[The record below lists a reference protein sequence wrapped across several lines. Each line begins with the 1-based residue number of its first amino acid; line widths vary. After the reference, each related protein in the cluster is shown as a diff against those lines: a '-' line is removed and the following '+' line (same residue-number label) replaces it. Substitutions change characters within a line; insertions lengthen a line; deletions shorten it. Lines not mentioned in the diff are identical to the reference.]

1 MLRDSGTDRAA
12 FLASLVIGDSF
23 AERLVSMGVVGEGLG
38 KPTACCILRRAQ
50 ASGLS
55 VKQFVHQS
63 SQVYHLRKGK
73 CLMRLWYRASLAACL
88 TLLASGA
95 LPAAKRRV
103 SEVEVESVHRSALL
117 IDTHNDVTSFTV
129 EGFDIASSSS
139 KHHTDLDR
147 LKSGGVGAVFFAAY
161 VGPEHAASRTSA
173 FRALQMIDTIR
184 TDIVGRYP
192 NEFVLRARVPRN

>member
-1 MLRDSGTDRAA
+1 VPHA
-12 FLASLVIGDSF
+12 
-23 AERLVSMGVVGEGLG
+23 
-38 KPTACCILRRAQ
+38 
-50 ASGLS
+50 
-55 VKQFVHQS
+55 
-63 SQVYHLRKGK
+63 
-73 CLMRLWYRASLAACL
+73 LWYRASLAACL

-192 NEFVLRARVPRN
+192 NEFVLAQSAQEIEAAAKRGRIAALIGIEGGHAIEDSLRVLRDFYALGPLHDSDPHKHHQLG